1 MNFFSMLLRNGRVLI
16 RSYKLSF
23 TNDLQL
29 QILSY
34 SAACITVAKN
44 LPQLEIG
51 VHRIPRTLHDA
62 ISEEDIDRTGKG
74 PKCNGRASTGISFIA
89 YMVDVGNMRKLLHTG
104 EFAKNRKLPLFQSPF
119 PMEISTNQKL
129 SAPLYVTYQSFIWQ

>member
-74 PKCNGRASTGISFIA
+74 PKMQWKSFYRVFIYCIRGRCWEYALALTHRQIREKSQNSPISIA
-89 YMVDVGNMRKLLHTG
+89 ISDGDIYRYHTI
-104 EFAKNRKLPLFQSPF
+104 EVIRDIKA
-119 PMEISTNQKL
+119 
-129 SAPLYVTYQSFIWQ
+129 